1 MKDKAHDYHAMLCG
15 MLANAGPGGTTMQLQ
30 LQPTHNALH
39 FAVADDAYVDAFV
52 HAFGLDAPTT
62 ERAGMISFRVA
73 TGEEGRLRV
82 IVTGPLRI
90 GAGGAVGGKS

>member
-1 MKDKAHDYHAMLCG
+1 VKDKAHDYHTLLCG

-30 LQPTHNALH
+30 LQPTLDALH
-39 FAVADDAYVDAFV
+39 FAVADDAHVDAFV

-73 TGEEGRLRV
+73 TGEEGRVRV

-90 GAGGAVGGKS
+90 GAGGAVGDKS